1 MLKQFKYAAR
11 LGLYERLFTLILTV
25 VLNFAFGLLTPVSDG
40 WKAAAITFSGLNL
53 CAVFIVCV
61 ISDAKTIRNAYS
73 PFTLLTP
80 VKRWKVLFSRII
92 IMMVY
97 DLLMMII
104 GLAGLVYQVTE
115 VKVDVINPS
124 LGDTVV
130 LVVLGVGYMFIMS
143 VILFTVAVEKSF
155 FQRSKFGFI
164 PRFIV
169 VAAAYYAASLADF
182 VLALYAPIERSGIF
196 FTVSIYSDMTGLT
209 RQTAGLYALYFLK
222 AAAFFFAAAKITER
236 RVNI

>member
-11 LGLYERLFTLILTV
+11 FGLYERLFTLILTI
-25 VLNFAFGLLTPVSDG
+25 VLNFAYDLLLPTGDG
-40 WKAAAITFSGLNL
+40 WKAAAITFSALNL

-61 ISDAKTIRNAYS
+61 ISDAKTMQNVYS

-92 IMMVY
+92 MMMVY
-97 DLLMMII
+97 DLLMMLI
-104 GLAGLVYQVTE
+104 GLAGLFYQVTE
-115 VKVDVINPS
+115 VNAISPS
-124 LGDTVV
+124 LGDTAVGV
-130 LVVLGVGYMFIMS
+130 ILVVGYLFIMS
-143 VILFTVAVEKSF
+143 VILFAVAVEKSF
-155 FQRSKFGFI
+155 FQRSKFGLI
-164 PRFIV
+164 PRFLV
-169 VAAAYYAASLADF
+169 VAAAYYAASLTDF
-182 VLALYAPIERSGIF
+182 ILALYAPIERSGIF
-196 FTVSIYSDMTGLT
+196 FTVWIYSGMTGFT